1 MAATLLAHHLPK
13 STQFDSTLQT
23 DVIEPL
29 TQLCTKLEQS
39 PSHAN
44 AIQSRLIGKTLRCL
58 TRLLSSKIVIDK
70 NNRAQCVDVLLRL
83 SVSSKLPLSS
93 ISSLASM
100 CTAMLC
106 GAKRINPVTGDLW
119 LPNDYIIEWRPLYDH
134 FVRVHVQ
141 RAQSSSSSSSSSES
155 TARPILDPRVST
167 HQQVM
172 LGLIRRARI
181 FFPMSAVNEIITLV
195 EGDTLGVSLS
205 SSSDPVDPFLA
216 SNNGAP
222 GRDLLRWSFLATFL
236 PLPSSSSSS
245 SDMMVV
251 SPKRLLSWTTS
262 FWSHTPWNDAQW
274 SPVSFDFLRRISKY
288 HEIILRGNPAA
299 AQEIR
304 AIWIQLLP
312 SVIDRM
318 AHMVS
323 THVDRPAYEQ
333 TRRLAKIVG
342 RPTTPKSCQIFDS
355 YSNQGVATA
364 LSKGCKLLGHVLR
377 MSMSVGSSSS
387 NSSSSSSSSTLST
400 EDQMGDEVETTVLHD
415 VLRLLH
421 TLSPAYHPSST
432 QSNFHQ
438 LGRLLYGITTE
449 LVERTTAT
457 SGKSSRMVEQLST
470 LLMTLA
476 LRLTYSRDLHVQQYG
491 QNVVRSVAKASPSV
505 ASRLLLE
512 RMEGALSG
520 VDSSHQAPSVLRS
533 FSYAMK
539 SILLAPTT
547 SAGKRTMFPA
557 LIDLLRLSLP
567 GLDPDDT
574 SKTIA
579 TIACYVQLFSWLHP
593 GSCSILPE
601 EADGSSHE
609 IASRLEVGLEEF
621 LPILVDR
628 IMALVKSSDQESG
641 IPAKSFAAQMESAR
655 DVALSSL
662 CVTLTSGMS
671 NEQVNSLLQQLL
683 PHVLANPCRGG
694 NRSTIKLT
702 SGSIVFLEFVGTLVQ
717 RNPKNTSEYLL
728 KFLKSKI
735 STIKNNLNDSMSEFV
750 WYNHVLSTMILNMDG
765 PTILQHQNLFQQCI
779 ALGYASDNQVLFKSS
794 VSLLR
799 NVVKSLIDGKEFFF
813 FFIFCFEYF
822 FVYQYRYLF

>member
-1 MAATLLAHHLPK
+1 M
-13 STQFDSTLQT
+13 
-23 DVIEPL
+23 
-29 TQLCTKLEQS
+29 
-39 PSHAN
+39 
-44 AIQSRLIGKTLRCL
+44 
-58 TRLLSSKIVIDK
+58 
-70 NNRAQCVDVLLRL
+70 
-83 SVSSKLPLSS
+83 
-93 ISSLASM
+93 
-100 CTAMLC
+100 
-106 GAKRINPVTGDLW
+106 
-119 LPNDYIIEWRPLYDH
+119 
-134 FVRVHVQ
+134 
-141 RAQSSSSSSSSSES
+141 
-155 TARPILDPRVST
+155 
-167 HQQVM
+167 
-172 LGLIRRARI
+172 
-181 FFPMSAVNEIITLV
+181 
-195 EGDTLGVSLS
+195 
-205 SSSDPVDPFLA
+205 
-216 SNNGAP
+216 
-222 GRDLLRWSFLATFL
+222 
-236 PLPSSSSSS
+236 
-245 SDMMVV
+245 
-251 SPKRLLSWTTS
+251 
-262 FWSHTPWNDAQW
+262 
-274 SPVSFDFLRRISKY
+274 
-288 HEIILRGNPAA
+288 
-299 AQEIR
+299 
-304 AIWIQLLP
+304 
-312 SVIDRM
+312 
-318 AHMVS
+318 
-323 THVDRPAYEQ
+323 
-333 TRRLAKIVG
+333 
-342 RPTTPKSCQIFDS
+342 
-355 YSNQGVATA
+355 
-364 LSKGCKLLGHVLR
+364 
-377 MSMSVGSSSS
+377 
-387 NSSSSSSSSTLST
+387 
-400 EDQMGDEVETTVLHD
+400 ETTVLHD

-491 QNVVRSVAKASPSV
+491 QNVVRSIAKASPSV
-505 ASRLLLE
+505 ACRLLLE

-547 SAGKRTMFPA
+547 STETTSAGKRTMFPA

-574 SKTIA
+574 SKSIA

-628 IMALVKSSDQESG
+628 IMSLVKSSDQESG

-671 NEQVNSLLQQLL
+671 NEQVDSLLQQLL

-702 SGSIVFLEFVGTLVQ
+702 SGSVVFLEFVGTLVQ
-717 RNPKNTSEYLL
+717 RNPKKTSEYLL

-735 STIKNNLNDSMSEFV
+735 STIENNLNDSMSEFV
-750 WYNHVLSTMILNMDG
+750 WYNHVLSTMVLNMDG

-799 NVVKSLIDGKEFFF
+799 NVVKSLIDGKEIVKIFF
-813 FFIFCFEYF
+813 
-822 FVYQYRYLF
+822 